1 MLTVSRSRNHIPNQ
15 KRSIQENIVRPL
27 VWAIIG
33 RRHRRKEGGGRQAE
47 PATDLSQIHVR
58 VPFFVNK
65 INRINA
71 KIGVAVHIDH
81 IAYTTDPPFSI
92 SNPCRCLNIPLPPIA
107 VSDHSEDSEPLEFPS
122 SLGGEGRGWGSDSEG
137 MGEPGY
143 EPDDRS
149 SRRGHLGHNGTVM

>member
-1 MLTVSRSRNHIPNQ
+1 ML
-15 KRSIQENIVRPL
+15 
-27 VWAIIG
+27 
-33 RRHRRKEGGGRQAE
+33 
-47 PATDLSQIHVR
+47 
-58 VPFFVNK
+58 FFVKNK

-92 SNPCRCLNIPLPPIA
+92 SNPCRCLNIPLPSIA
-107 VSDHSEDSEPLEFPS
+107 MSDHSEDSERLKFPS
-122 SLGGEGRGWGSDSEG
+122 SLGREGRGWGSDSEG